1 MPADIKQKN
10 CRVVRLT
17 ETDSCRHRNGSP
29 VNSGAFYS
37 TLAYGTGKPAR
48 KRQKLK
54 VRLRESRLMSV
65 SQEPAGKVAQNY
77 VPLATFRRC
86 QHKTDEEEVT
96 MVSGATPW
104 RESLIRL
111 IALRLRYRR
120 ACLNP
125 SVSATFLT
133 SMLSEIEDAERDMA
147 RLEEK

>member
-1 MPADIKQKN
+1 
-10 CRVVRLT
+10 
-17 ETDSCRHRNGSP
+17 
-29 VNSGAFYS
+29 
-37 TLAYGTGKPAR
+37 
-48 KRQKLK
+48 
-54 VRLRESRLMSV
+54 MSV